1 MKYLRLTTFLTLVL
15 LTCCSKS
22 NKQQVFIPTLENSIY
37 DSAKLLS
44 KPQADSVL
52 RLIQELNANIGS
64 QLAVITIDTLN
75 GQEINDYSINQAE
88 RLQIGRAAYDDG
100 ILLTIAVKNREMRIE
115 VGLGLELIIKD
126 EIASRINR
134 QVIAP
139 EFRKGKFGL
148 GIYKGL
154 DSIKYLIERD
164 RDLVGKRPK

>member
-1 MKYLRLTTFLTLVL
+1 
-15 LTCCSKS
+15 
-22 NKQQVFIPTLENSIY
+22 VFIPTLENSIY

-88 RLQIGRAAYDDG
+88 RLQIGRADYDDG
-100 ILLTIAVKNREMRIE
+100 ILLTIAVKNRKMRIE

-154 DSIKYLIERD
+154 DSVKYLIERD
-164 RDLVGKRPK
+164 KELVGKRPK

>member
-1 MKYLRLTTFLTLVL
+1 MKYLRLTAFLTLSL
-15 LTCCSKS
+15 LTCCTKS
-22 NKQQVFIPTLENSIY
+22 NKKQVFMPTLENSIY

-44 KPQADSVL
+44 KPQADSIL
-52 RLIQELNANIGS
+52 RLIQVLNADIGS

-88 RLQIGRAAYDDG
+88 RLQIGRTDYDDG
-100 ILLTIAVKNREMRIE
+100 ILLTIAVKNRKMRIE
-115 VGLGLELIIKD
+115 VGRGLELIIKD

-139 EFRKGKFGL
+139 EFRKRKFGL

-164 RDLVGKRPK
+164 RELVGKRPK

>member
-1 MKYLRLTTFLTLVL
+1 
-15 LTCCSKS
+15 
-22 NKQQVFIPTLENSIY
+22 VFIPTLENSIY

-139 EFRKGKFGL
+139 EFRKGKCGL